1 MLNAER
7 AFRYLPTI
15 GYTYVRP
22 RQVAQI
28 RVYWNQS
35 RRMITGG
42 GSRVGRYLSRG
53 VPADE
58 LEARRQQRMQ
68 TASCANTRAKP
79 ILRLPRKGGAPTPSL
94 PAKSQP
100 TARSINYCC
109 TGGSKKRRLLDRAN
123 CVDFSIKVRNE
134 SGVEDEEREPPPS
147 MVERANT
154 RTSSVGL
161 YSGCSLPYPSVKRYG
176 YSLFSSRKRPP
187 RSVYRSSRTTNA
199 GELREPPQSVPD
211 AAVYSRRAE

>member
-79 ILRLPRKGGAPTPSL
+79 ILGFQERVVPPPLLFQPNHSL
-94 PAKSQP
+94 
-100 TARSINYCC
+100 
-109 TGGSKKRRLLDRAN
+109 LLDPSTIVVLEAL
-123 CVDFSIKVRNE
+123 RN
-134 SGVEDEEREPPPS
+134 GDCLIERIAS
-147 MVERANT
+147 
-154 RTSSVGL
+154 TSA
-161 YSGCSLPYPSVKRYG
+161 
-176 YSLFSSRKRPP
+176 SRSEMNPASRMRRGNRP
-187 RSVYRSSRTTNA
+187 
-199 GELREPPQSVPD
+199 LRW
-211 AAVYSRRAE
+211 